1 VGGVRLEYAGDR
13 ILHEKIRRTVISGVA
28 RLSSNAK
35 RWSQDV
41 MWRSRAAVA
50 SLWPALARA
59 SRDEAFRE
67 VGFRPSITP
76 ARQLVLRSR
85 FRAEFSHN
93 WNS

>member
-1 VGGVRLEYAGDR
+1 
-13 ILHEKIRRTVISGVA
+13 
-28 RLSSNAK
+28 
-35 RWSQDV
+35 